1 MAVATPDAL
10 AAFRESD
17 RAEPALAVAFLVGLV
32 ATAVHP
38 GGLVVGGALV
48 GLFAPSLSRAFVLG
62 LTFGL
67 TVLFAWAVV
76 LVWFGT
82 LGAVAT
88 AFPLV
93 YIAVGSALG
102 LPTLGAVAVRGLV

>member
-17 RAEPALAVAFLVGLV
+17 RAEPALAVAVVVGLV
-32 ATAVHP
+32 ATAIHP
-38 GGLVVGGALV
+38 AGLVVGGVIV
-48 GLFAPSLSRAFVLG
+48 GLLAPSLSRAFVLG

-67 TVLFAWAVV
+67 VVLFAWALV

-82 LGAVAT
+82 FGAVAT
-88 AFPLV
+88 AVPLV
-93 YIAVGSALG
+93 YVAVGSALG
-102 LPTLGAVAVRGLV
+102 LPALGAVAVRGLV

>member
-1 MAVATPDAL
+1 MAVATPDEL

-17 RAEPALAVAFLVGLV
+17 RVELALAASFAVGVL

-38 GGLVVGGALV
+38 AGLVVGGALV
-48 GLFAPSLSRAFVLG
+48 GLFASSLGRAAVLG
-62 LTFGL
+62 LSLGI
-67 TVLFAWAVV
+67 TVLAAWGVA
-76 LVWFGT
+76 LLWFGT

-88 AFPLV
+88 AVPLV

-102 LPTLGAVAVRGLV
+102 LPTLGALAVRGLV